1 VYAQDDLPVT
11 FSGVHLP
18 NVGIQQL
25 YKRNLERMLE
35 TGKFVPGRALVESH
49 HRIHTFLTTA
59 VGNLQRKYP
68 NYQYYSKL
76 DLDQELARMVN
87 YEMLP
92 NRTVQPRIEVKK
104 KKPQQQQQQHQV
116 TRIRDSNM

>member
-1 VYAQDDLPVT
+1 
-11 FSGVHLP
+11 
-18 NVGIQQL
+18 
-25 YKRNLERMLE
+25 
-35 TGKFVPGRALVESH
+35 VESH

-68 NYQYYSKL
+68 NSQYYSKL

-92 NRTVQPRIEVKK
+92 NRTVQPRMEVKK
-104 KKPQQQQQQHQV
+104 KKPRQLARKQQQQQQQQV
-116 TRIRDSNM
+116 TRIRDSTM